1 MLKTNDLRISISLL
15 RKIGSNRNK
24 KTKERRKENKKI
36 AKRIMKLKWPSK
48 DKKTHLIIMMMMN
61 KITSQIQETL
71 TTMMWMYKKD
81 QTIGRLKRREDR
93 RGTIIL
99 LKTKKIFLMKSNN
112 VKMSNVILVGMQKV
126 ISQDNLEEINII
138 NNNKIQIQWVM
149 MITM

>member
-1 MLKTNDLRISISLL
+1 
-15 RKIGSNRNK
+15 
-24 KTKERRKENKKI
+24 
-36 AKRIMKLKWPSK
+36 
-48 DKKTHLIIMMMMN
+48 
-61 KITSQIQETL
+61 
-71 TTMMWMYKKD
+71 MWMYKKD

-99 LKTKKIFLMKSNN
+99 LKTKKIFLMTSNN

>member
-24 KTKERRKENKKI
+24 KKKERRKENKKI

-99 LKTKKIFLMKSNN
+99 LKTKKIFLMTSNN

>member
-48 DKKTHLIIMMMMN
+48 DKKLHHMVMMN

-81 QTIGRLKRREDR
+81 QTTGHFKRREDR

-99 LKTKKIFLMKSNN
+99 LKTKKIFLMTGIN
-112 VKMSNVILVGMQKV
+112 VKMSNVIIVCMQRV
-126 ISQDNLEEINII
+126 ISQDNLEGINAI

-149 MITM
+149 TITM